1 MPLAAKV
8 LNRKKWLIIGA
19 NGKDAICPNNKPFF
33 AETLKAGKSSGGAT
47 KAVIGEADCV
57 IILRWRFG

>member
-1 MPLAAKV
+1 MAYYWVVTNVPSKLHS
-8 LNRKKWLIIGA
+8 
-19 NGKDAICPNNKPFF
+19 NGILAICPNNKPFF